1 MSSASPFHQHGRA
14 EPSKGLS
21 KTGLVVEDRCESL
34 NGQYVSLRKVG
45 IHCGKIQKEEH
56 AIS

>member
-21 KTGLVVEDRCESL
+21 KTGLVVDRCESL